1 MFMDHEAIGKVHN
14 HASAENM
21 EILPLWK
28 QAISGIEI
36 TGIEDAM
43 FTEEHSHYIVIHDP
57 LKIKFPKSREEL
69 NRRFCAL
76 VGASVVSYIRQEGNM
91 HYVRGLMAENG
102 ASVYSVL
109 PYTSF
114 DRIEDAKFPKSNMEA
129 RKLQAFKDILPLL
142 HGKNILD
149 VGCGLGT
156 LSIKI
161 AAMKTDALVHGI
173 DLLESL
179 MEQCRF
185 NARIEGVANTKFVAA
200 SAYELPFQQGYFDSV
215 TCFFMLHHLDNVPRA
230 LQDIKRVLKPGGE
243 VFAAEPVDHFHDV
256 QRYPEDWKKLF
267 LDAGYVVEVWE
278 KDKLSY
284 IRATIGNVGKQ

>member
-1 MFMDHEAIGKVHN
+1 MDHEAIGKVHN

-36 TGIEDAM
+36 TGIEAAM

-69 NRRFCAL
+69 NRRFCAQ

-91 HYVRGLMAENG
+91 HYVRGLMTENN
-102 ASVYSVL
+102 ASVYSIL

-114 DRIEDAKFPKSNMEA
+114 DRIEETKFPKSNMEA
-129 RKLQAFKDILPLL
+129 RKMKAFSDILPLL

-161 AAMKTDALVHGI
+161 AAMKTDALVYGI

-185 NARIEGVANTKFVAA
+185 NSKIEGVSNTKFVAA

-215 TCFFMLHHLDNVPRA
+215 TCFFMLHHLEDVPRA

-243 VFAAEPVDHFHDV
+243 VFAVEPVDHFHDV

-267 LDAGYVVEVWE
+267 LEAGYVVEVWE
-278 KDKLSY
+278 KEKVSY
-284 IRATIGNVGKQ
+284 IRAGLQ

>member
-1 MFMDHEAIGKVHN
+1 MDHEAIGKVHN

-36 TGIEDAM
+36 TGIEAAM

-69 NRRFCAL
+69 NRRFCAQ

-91 HYVRGLMAENG
+91 HYVRGLMTENN
-102 ASVYSVL
+102 ASVYSIL

-114 DRIEDAKFPKSNMEA
+114 DRIEETKFPKSNMEA
-129 RKLQAFKDILPLL
+129 RKMKAFSDILPLL

-161 AAMKTDALVHGI
+161 AAMKTDALVYGI

-185 NARIEGVANTKFVAA
+185 NSKIEGVSNTKFVAA

-215 TCFFMLHHLDNVPRA
+215 ICFFMLHHLEDVPRA

-243 VFAAEPVDHFHDV
+243 VFAVEPVDHFHDV

-267 LDAGYVVEVWE
+267 LEAGYVVEVWE
-278 KDKLSY
+278 KEKVSY
-284 IRATIGNVGKQ
+284 IRAGLQ